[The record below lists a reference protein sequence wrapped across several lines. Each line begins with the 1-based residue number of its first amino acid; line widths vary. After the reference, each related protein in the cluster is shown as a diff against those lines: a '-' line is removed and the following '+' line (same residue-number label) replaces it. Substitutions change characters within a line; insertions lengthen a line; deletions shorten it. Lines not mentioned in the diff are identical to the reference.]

1 MDQPVTLIIGLGR
14 EVGEAVARRFFEAG
28 HGVIAVDSNSSR
40 VEHARGELDERI
52 LVARQEGLHQ
62 EGSVKNCLTM
72 VRTQYERLDNLVV
85 IPTLPEPDTLEQMD
99 PARFGEAVANSAS
112 TAMLA
117 MRLFANH
124 IDADFDTAGAR
135 VNQARQRGAIVFILS
150 LQNRL
155 LIPGRFT
162 QNATQGAIEAVMRAG
177 ALELAAKR
185 IRVNAVSAIRPRAQS
200 DDEERKWLKSRTPLG
215 RAALADEIADTALFL
230 SSNQS
235 AIITGETLVLDGG
248 RSLLSGVLGNGSASE
263 AGE

>member
-1 MDQPVTLIIGLGR
+1 MDQSVTLIIGLGR

-28 HGVIAVDSNSSR
+28 HGVIAVDAVSSR

-52 LVARQEGLHQ
+52 HVARQERLHEEGGL
-62 EGSVKNCLTM
+62 KNCLTM
-72 VRTQYERLDNLVV
+72 AKTQYERLDNLVV
-85 IPTLPEPDTLEQMD
+85 IPSLPEPDTLEQTD
-99 PARFGEAVANSAS
+99 PDRFGEAVANLAS

-117 MRLFANH
+117 MRLFASH
-124 IDADFDTAGAR
+124 VEAYEEAAGAR
-135 VNQARQRGAIVFILS
+135 INQARQRGAMVFILS

-162 QNATQGAIEAVMRAG
+162 QNASQGAIEAVMRAG
-177 ALELAAKR
+177 ALELAPKR

-200 DDEERKWLKSRTPLG
+200 DAEERKWLKSRTPLG
-215 RAALADEIADTALFL
+215 RAALADEIADAALFL
-230 SSNQS
+230 SSSQS

-248 RSLLSGVLGNGSASE
+248 RALLSGVLGNGSASE